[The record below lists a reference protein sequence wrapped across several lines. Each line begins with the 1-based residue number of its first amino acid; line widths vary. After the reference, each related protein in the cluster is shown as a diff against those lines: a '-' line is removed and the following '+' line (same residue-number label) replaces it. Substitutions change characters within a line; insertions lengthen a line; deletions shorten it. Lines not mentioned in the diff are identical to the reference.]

1 MVSATELSGSAVVG
15 WVVRDVTCA
24 QVFCREVD
32 CCEFVRL
39 RRGVEIGELLSL
51 VVEWRCSWVHSLR

>member
-15 WVVRDVTCA
+15 WVVRDVICA

-32 CCEFVRL
+32 MIWDDNKVKVRECI
-39 RRGVEIGELLSL
+39 R
-51 VVEWRCSWVHSLR
+51 